1 MDINMAV
8 KNGTKT
14 TTKTSKKALKSNQ
27 FHYDEST
34 QLLTLCIKAKYNKD
48 GSKLSFYETC
58 VTKKPYTKED
68 GTKSE
73 WTQTE
78 WTDENG
84 NTVVL
89 RKGGMDKYIPAV
101 TSMEQE
107 NKELSAKNQALE
119 TQLAEMSNEF
129 AEMKAL
135 LAQLVANK

>member
-1 MDINMAV
+1 MAV

-14 TTKTSKKALKSNQ
+14 TTKTSKKTLKSNE

-48 GSKLSFYETC
+48 QTKLTFFETC
-58 VTKKPYTKED
+58 LAKKPYVKED

-78 WTDENG
+78 WTDANG

-107 NKELSAKNQALE
+107 NKELLAQNKALE
-119 TQLAEMSNEF
+119 SEVSEMKSELS
-129 AEMKAL
+129 EMKAL
-135 LAQLVANK
+135 LAKLVANK

>member
-1 MDINMAV
+1 MAI
-8 KNGTKT
+8 KGTK
-14 TTKTSKKALKSNQ
+14 KTSKKVLKSNE

-48 GSKLSFYETC
+48 QTKLTFFETC

-107 NKELSAKNQALE
+107 NKTLLERNQELE
-119 TQLAEMSNEF
+119 TQVEKMSKNI
-129 AEMKAL
+129 ADLTAL
-135 LAQLVANK
+135 VTQLVESNKK

>member
-1 MDINMAV
+1 MAV

-14 TTKTSKKALKSNQ
+14 MTKTSKKTLKSNE

-34 QLLTLCIKAKYNKD
+34 QLLTLCIKAKYNED
-48 GSKLSFYETC
+48 QTKLVFFETC
-58 VTKKPYTKED
+58 TAKKPYTKKD
-68 GTKSE
+68 GTESE

-107 NKELSAKNQALE
+107 NKELFAKNQALE